1 MRTDN
6 AAACLKPFG
15 KVVIW
20 GLRRSVDSFRYIHQH
35 FHETLVKIGA
45 DVVWCDDLETHRD
58 IVRSGDLVFA
68 VNVAA
73 KHLPIVKGA
82 FYVLHNTG
90 AEINDQIPLSHRITL
105 QVYTKASQ
113 TAPGG
118 VKWMSGTYYYPETR
132 MLVQPWGTNLL
143 PSEFMPPVSPKGR
156 NRKMSFWVG
165 AIWQNPQ
172 GQGNINEI
180 AAFKRVLALHG
191 KRFQQLRFIPN
202 SWNAKAV
209 RWSCVA
215 PAVAG
220 AWQAENHYLPCRMF
234 KNISYGQLGLSNV
247 LGFDDILGDAACL
260 DTDIGALVDRAM
272 SFGDKA
278 FTETIAAQQE
288 AVKQHTYVGKIQN
301 IVRAITAS

>member
-35 FHETLVKIGA
+35 FYETLVKIGA
-45 DVVWCDDLETHRD
+45 SVVWCDDLEKNRD
-58 IVRSGDLVFA
+58 AVCSGDLVFG

-82 FYVLHNTG
+82 FYVLHNTD
-90 AEINDQIPLSHRITL
+90 AAINDQIPYSHRIIL
-105 QVYTKASQ
+105 QVYTKADQS
-113 TAPGG
+113 ASGA
-118 VKWMSGTYYYPETR
+118 VKWMSGTYFYPGQR

-143 PSEFMPPVSPKGR
+143 PSEFMPAVSPKTR
-156 NRKMSFWVG
+156 NCRMSFWVG
-165 AIWQNPQ
+165 AIWQNAQ
-172 GQGNINEI
+172 GQGNINEV
-180 AAFKRVLALHG
+180 AEFKRVLADRG

-209 RWSCVA
+209 RWSCLA

-247 LGFDDILGDAACL
+247 LGFDDILGDDTCL
-260 DTDIGALVDRAM
+260 DTDLDALTDRAM
-272 SFGDKA
+272 SLGDKA
-278 FTETIAAQQE
+278 FTEIIKAQQE

-301 IVRAITAS
+301 IVRAMISS